1 MHPWQQTHHRVDAIE
16 GILPETSTH
25 PTKKNTAQIVDRY
38 HYSIVGKLKSLALLS
53 TVEMPNLANLCQKLV
68 LEGEIRRQGIL
79 NSKEFNGLCVSDSLE
94 GITRDFMR
102 LRGCWTEYDPKP
114 QNRPPPNTEGHASS
128 SCCSSERPLRPQEL
142 PFLSSLQLSCKASH
156 FFNGSQGSSEVGQQR
171 HDLHGSRLSTLGQ
184 LANTLPCEW
193 RASAEVWPKR
203 STKASGFNS
212 GQREH
217 LADRSNAI
225 VSRAR
230 SFFVAFW
237 HAFEIHVD
245 AKHGKIVAALA
256 RHSCSR
262 PTVVSSR
269 ASRKR
274 NARNKA
280 GTENASKHADIC
292 I

>member
-1 MHPWQQTHHRVDAIE
+1 M
-16 GILPETSTH
+16 
-25 PTKKNTAQIVDRY
+25 
-38 HYSIVGKLKSLALLS
+38 
-53 TVEMPNLANLCQKLV
+53 
-68 LEGEIRRQGIL
+68 
-79 NSKEFNGLCVSDSLE
+79 
-94 GITRDFMR
+94 
-102 LRGCWTEYDPKP
+102 
-114 QNRPPPNTEGHASS
+114 
-128 SCCSSERPLRPQEL
+128 
-142 PFLSSLQLSCKASH
+142 
-156 FFNGSQGSSEVGQQR
+156 GQQR

-184 LANTLPCEW
+184 LANPRPCEW

-262 PTVVSSR
+262 PCCVIELTGPRSGHFRVFPGVCEFEAYS
-269 ASRKR
+269 KR
-274 NARNKA
+274 SDLTLDAIRV
-280 GTENASKHADIC
+280 IP
-292 I
+292 